1 MKIQDEISC
10 SKEEFEEVRNQKK
23 MRKGGFEKGY
33 ILLKTNFHEEEL
45 DDLVSSEILNCKNVH
60 KVNYDLP
67 LKERID
73 VEILNTSRL
82 LIRLTVSLFSRQGE
96 WKIKRSKINDFFGAD
111 VDIKITKVLSD
122 TQIIF
127 YLNVQ
132 KEFYEQLT
140 FRFV

>member
-1 MKIQDEISC
+1 M
-10 SKEEFEEVRNQKK
+10 
-23 MRKGGFEKGY
+23 
-33 ILLKTNFHEEEL
+33 
-45 DDLVSSEILNCKNVH
+45 SSEILNCKNVH